1 MLDSLVMQAA
11 DPGFVETVGISRRE
25 AVRSA
30 LATLGRRRAEAA
42 RGAAREV

>member
-30 LATLGRRRAEAA
+30 LALWAAA
-42 RGAAREV
+42 R